1 MTVDRTKGRI
11 MKSKKRPHGF
21 GTIAIHAGQEADV
34 ATGAIMTPI
43 YQTSTFVQ
51 SEPAVHRGYEYSR
64 SGNPTRH
71 ALEKNLAALEDGK
84 YCAAFSSG
92 MAAIDAIVKLL
103 KAGDHVIAGND
114 LYGGT
119 YRLFIRVFEQFGLK
133 FDFIDMSNVNNVKR
147 AINSNIKMVWIE
159 TPTNPL
165 LRIVDIAEVATIA
178 KKAGALSVVDNTF
191 ATPFLQNPLS
201 LGADIVVH
209 SATKYLG
216 GHSDVILGATITNNS
231 AIAERLYFIQKS
243 SGAVPGPFDCFLA
256 LRGTKTLHLRMERH
270 CENAKKVAGFLS
282 GHPKVKIVHF
292 PGFKTHPNHE
302 VARRQMR
309 DFGGMLSFTLK
320 NDNIKTAK
328 KLTTLTKI
336 FALAESLGGVESLI
350 EHPASMTHSSLPREI
365 RIQAG
370 LEDSLIRLSVGVEDG
385 DDLVEDLRQALE
397 KIR

>member
-1 MTVDRTKGRI
+1 
-11 MKSKKRPHGF
+11 
-21 GTIAIHAGQEADV
+21 
-34 ATGAIMTPI
+34 MTPI

-51 SEPAVHRGYEYSR
+51 SKPAVHKGYDYSR
-64 SGNPTRH
+64 AGNPTRT
-71 ALEKNLAALEDGK
+71 ALEKNLAALENGK

-92 MAAIDAIVKLL
+92 MGAIDAIVKLL
-103 KAGDHVIAGND
+103 RAGDHVVAGND

-119 YRLFIRVFEQFGLK
+119 YRLFVRVFEQFGLK
-133 FDFIDMSNVNNVKR
+133 FDFIDMSDANNVKKV
-147 AINSNIKMVWIE
+147 INSNTKMVWIE

-165 LRIVDIAEVATIA
+165 LRIVDIVKVAAIA
-178 KKAGALSVVDNTF
+178 RNAGALSVVDNTF

-216 GHSDVILGATITNNS
+216 GHSDVILGATITNSS

-270 CENAKKVAGFLS
+270 CENARKVAKFLI
-282 GHPKVKIVHF
+282 GHPKVKMVHF
-292 PGFKTHPNHE
+292 PGFKTHHNHE

-320 NDNIKTAK
+320 NDSIRAAK
-328 KLTTLTKI
+328 KLTTLTKL
-336 FALAESLGGVESLI
+336 FSLAESLGGVESLI
-350 EHPASMTHSSLPREI
+350 EHPASMTHSSLPRPI
-365 RIQAG
+365 RIKAG
-370 LEDSLIRLSVGVEDG
+370 LEDTLIRLSVGVEDAN
-385 DDLVEDLRQALE
+385 DLVDDLRQALE
-397 KIR
+397 KI